1 MMLDETS
8 GLGRPSRRVLL
19 GAGAAFLTAALT
31 GCQVPGS
38 GPAPRRI
45 MLSPATAF
53 PPGIPSVAWTL
64 LVQEPT
70 TTLSLNTARI
80 AIGTADDIQY
90 LTNGEWA
97 SRAPEMVMEL
107 LARSF
112 RESNKILSVGTR
124 RDRVRPDFD
133 LQSRLTAFHIDRTGE
148 DAGIV
153 RVGLEVTLL
162 KRPQRTPIAT
172 ATFDSSE
179 EVAPLSLDGI
189 VAAFDSSLQ
198 DVMAQVVEWTLKTG
212 AAA

>member
-1 MMLDETS
+1 MIDGKTNIAKI
-8 GLGRPSRRVLL
+8 SRRDVVVT
-19 GAGAAFLTAALT
+19 GAALASLLTA

-45 MLSPATAF
+45 RLSPADDF
-53 PPGIPSVAWTL
+53 PPNIPSVAWTL

-90 LTNGEWA
+90 LTTGEWA

-107 LARSF
+107 LVQSF
-112 RESNKILSVGTR
+112 RASNMILSVGSR
-124 RDRVRPDFD
+124 RDRIRPDFD
-133 LQSRLTAFHIDRTGE
+133 LQLRLTGFHIEKTAE

-153 RVGLEVTLL
+153 RVGLDTTLT
-162 KRPQRTPIAT
+162 KRPQRNVVAT
-172 ATFDSSE
+172 SAFDASSE
-179 EVAPLSLDGI
+179 VSPLSLDAI
-189 VAAFDSSLQ
+189 VAAFDSNLHE
-198 DVMAQVVEWTLKTG
+198 VMAEVVEWTLKTG

>member
-1 MMLDETS
+1 MIHGKTKMAML
-8 GLGRPSRRVLL
+8 SRRKLL
-19 GAGAAFLTAALT
+19 IIGAALSTILTV

-45 MLSPATAF
+45 RLSPAEEF
-53 PPGIPSVAWTL
+53 PPNIPSVAWTL

-107 LARSF
+107 ITQSF
-112 RESNKILSVGTR
+112 RASNMILTVGSR
-124 RDRVRPDFD
+124 RDRIRPDFD
-133 LQSRLTAFHIDRTGE
+133 LQLRLTGFHIEKTAEG
-148 DAGIV
+148 AGTV
-153 RVGLEVTLL
+153 RVGLDTTLI
-162 KRPQRTPIAT
+162 KRPQRIPVAT
-172 ATFDSSE
+172 SAFDSSA
-179 EVAPLSLDGI
+179 EVSPLSLDAI
-189 VAAFDSSLQ
+189 VEAFDGSLQ
-198 DVMAQVVEWTLKTG
+198 EVMVQVVEWTLKTG